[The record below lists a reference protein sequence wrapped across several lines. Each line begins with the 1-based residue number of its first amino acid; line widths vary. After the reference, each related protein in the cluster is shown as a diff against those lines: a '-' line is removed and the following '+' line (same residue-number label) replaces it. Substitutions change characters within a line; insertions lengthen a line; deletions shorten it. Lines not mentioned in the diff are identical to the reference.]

1 MPHHQIFEKMK
12 RDKIIYWS
20 ATGLVAAAMA
30 ASGGMY
36 LTGQSAI
43 KQAFETIGFPVYF
56 IPLLGIAKLLGAA
69 ALLIP
74 VPEKIREWAY
84 AGFAF
89 TFIGA
94 TWLHLATQTPFV
106 APLILLGVLGLSYW
120 FRSRVNV
127 ESRLPKLNNAL

>member
-1 MPHHQIFEKMK
+1 MK
-12 RDKIIYWS
+12 RDKIIYWG

-36 LTGQSAI
+36 LSGQPAI
-43 KQAFETIGFPVYF
+43 KEAFETIGFPVYF
-56 IPLLGIAKLLGAA
+56 IPMLGIAKLLGAA

-94 TWLHLATQTPFV
+94 TWLHIATQTPFI
-106 APLILLGVLGLSYW
+106 APLILLGILGVSYW
-120 FRSRVNV
+120 LRGRVYG
-127 ESRLPKLNNAL
+127 ESHPVMVNKAV

>member
-1 MPHHQIFEKMK
+1 MK

-36 LTGQSAI
+36 LMRNPEVIQG
-43 KQAFETIGFPVYF
+43 FEQLGYPGYF
-56 IPLLGIAKLLGAA
+56 VLLLGIAKLLGAA

-74 VPEKIREWAY
+74 VPDKIREWAY
-84 AGFAF
+84 AGIAF
-89 TFIGA
+89 TLIGA
-94 TWLHLATQTPFV
+94 TWTHISTQTPFV
-106 APLILLGVLGLSYW
+106 APLVLLGVLGLSYW

-127 ESRLPKLNNAL
+127 ESRLPKLKNAI